1 MRKKDRLKVIEQII
15 EEQPVNKQE
24 DLMRI
29 LNERGIEVTQATV
42 SRDIRELRLGKILD
56 NQGNYR
62 YSLTSKANEVS
73 VNQKLNNIFRDSVVK
88 IVPCSNILVV
98 KCHSGTGN
106 TAAAYLDS
114 LTIDAIA
121 GTVAGDDTIFVA
133 VKGDKAQ
140 EIADYLNEAI
150 SG

>member
-1 MRKKDRLKVIEQII
+1 MMKKKDRLKAIEQII

-29 LNERGIEVTQATV
+29 LNSRGIEVTQATV

-62 YSLTSKANEVS
+62 YSLTTKTSEAS
-73 VNQKLNNIFRDSVVK
+73 VNQKLSNIFRDAVVD
-88 IVPCSNILVV
+88 IIPCGNLLVI
-98 KCHSGTGN
+98 KCHTGTGN
-106 TAAAYLDS
+106 AAAAYLDS
-114 LTIDAIA
+114 LMINSIA

-133 VKGDKAQ
+133 VKDGNAQ
-140 EIADYLNEAI
+140 EVADYLNDVI
-150 SG
+150 S

>member
-1 MRKKDRLKVIEQII
+1 MNKKERLKIIERII

-24 DLMRI
+24 DLMRL

-56 NQGNYR
+56 GQGNYR
-62 YSLTSKANEVS
+62 YSLTAQSGDTS
-73 VNQKLNNIFRDSVVK
+73 VNQKLSNIFRDSVLS
-88 IVPCSNILVV
+88 IIPCGNLIVV

-106 TAAAYLDS
+106 AACAYLDS
-114 LTIDAIA
+114 LDIESIA

-133 VKGDKAQ
+133 VKDNNTDKVTAF
-140 EIADYLNEAI
+140 LNDII
-150 SG
+150 S

>member
-88 IVPCSNILVV
+88 IVPCGNILVV

-106 TAAAYLDS
+106 AAAAYLDS

-121 GTVAGDDTIFVA
+121 GTVGGDDTIFVA